1 MEDLEQ
7 RRDKTQEAESSY
19 SIITN
24 CSNKMLVKI
33 LETECP
39 HTAALIISR
48 LPLEKKAAVLEHL
61 LQRLSDNGQN
71 NGQKKLLMEL
81 ALGTSELAESI
92 ELIEADIA
100 TQIRRFTA
108 KGYRQIGGS
117 DFVSKAIEGMKKSAR
132 DAVLTLLKNSNA
144 ALYERV
150 KADMF
155 SFQDLAWLDDRSIQK
170 MLREID
176 IEKLA
181 KALVIAPTD
190 IKNKILQNMSKRAAS
205 MLEDEMEIMEGL
217 EPQVVEEAQGHLVNI
232 VLLLAEMG
240 EFIIPDVKE
249 RRGSSKGQTEEKGV
263 YSEQESQSDYIDR
276 LNTGTPFDFITNCD
290 RAELRELL
298 EQNCDTAVLE
308 QTFDTATLC
317 AVLEQ
322 ENPLIIS
329 RVIGSLPLYK
339 ASDLLQRL
347 PDSVLLP
354 VIDDLVRGNWESA
367 DVLERIAADIRNKIE
382 PHAEVPYIDFGGID
396 FLEKVIGNTD
406 KRFTEKMLT
415 FLAEIDHEAYTAIRE
430 RIFFFEDIVQLDD
443 RSIQKLLPKIATF
456 ELAQALKTASPA
468 LQEKIE
474 RNMSKRVAARLRE
487 EMAFMGPRSIRSVRV
502 ERQKILERLRHFIEN
517 GDIVLPQ
524 TASKKTI
531 DIEGINIGHL

>member
-1 MEDLEQ
+1 MEDMEQ

-48 LPLEKKAAVLEHL
+48 LPLEKKAAVLEQL

-100 TQIRRFTA
+100 TQIRRFTE

-150 KADMF
+150 KTDMF
-155 SFQDLAWLDDRSIQK
+155 SFQNLVWLDDRSIQK

-205 MLEDEMEIMEGL
+205 MLEDEIEIMEGL

-249 RRGSSKGQTEEKGV
+249 RRGISKGQTEEKGV
-263 YSEQESQSDYIDR
+263 YSGEEHIDR

-290 RAELRELL
+290 R
-298 EQNCDTAVLE
+298 
-308 QTFDTATLC
+308 ATLC

-354 VIDDLVRGNWESA
+354 VINDLVRGNWESA

-396 FLEKVIGNTD
+396 FLEQVIGNTD

-415 FLAEIDHEAYTAIRE
+415 LLAEIDHEAYTAIIE

-443 RSIQKLLPKIATF
+443 RSIQKLLPKIDTL

-474 RNMSKRVAARLRE
+474 RNMSKRAATTLRE
-487 EMAFMGPRSIRSVRV
+487 DMEFMGPISIRSVR
-502 ERQKILERLRHFIEN
+502 ESRQKILELLRHFIEN

-531 DIEGINIGHL
+531 DIAGINSGHL

>member
-1 MEDLEQ
+1 MEDMEQ

-48 LPLEKKAAVLEHL
+48 LPLEKKAAVLEQL

-155 SFQDLAWLDDRSIQK
+155 SFQDLVWLDDRSIQK

-205 MLEDEMEIMEGL
+205 MLEDEIEIMEGL

-249 RRGSSKGQTEEKGV
+249 RRGRSKGQTEEKGV

-290 RAELRELL
+290 R
-298 EQNCDTAVLE
+298 
-308 QTFDTATLC
+308 ATLC

-367 DVLERIAADIRNKIE
+367 DVLERIAVDIRNKIE
-382 PHAEVPYIDFGGID
+382 PHTEVPYIDFGGID
-396 FLEKVIGNTD
+396 FLEQVIGNTD
-406 KRFTEKMLT
+406 RRFTEKMLT
-415 FLAEIDHEAYTAIRE
+415 FLAEIGHEAYTAIRE

-443 RSIQKLLPKIATF
+443 RSIQKILPKIDTF

-474 RNMSKRVAARLRE
+474 RNMSKRAAATLQE
-487 EMAFMGPRSIRSVRV
+487 DMAFMGPISIRSVRV
-502 ERQKILERLRHFIEN
+502 ARQKILELLRHFIEN

-531 DIEGINIGHL
+531 DIAGINIGHL